1 MKYASLRYGLSALRC
16 LTALCMG
23 GLVLSAL
30 PVQAR
35 AAAGGSAGSA
45 HAADMAARMQPAE
58 QQAVLQARPIGGGEG
73 ATQAA
78 ADGLL
83 AWPGVAR
90 LGLPALRMP
99 DFSSPARPADEGGH
113 PMLPWLALAA
123 TWDPDLARR
132 AGGGVPVP
140 NGNRGVPWC
149 GWGGLTC
156 CRRAACRLARTRCLR
171 VPWRA

>member
-1 MKYASLRYGLSALRC
+1 MH
-16 LTALCMG
+16 G

-99 DFSSPARPADEGGH
+99 DFSSPARPADEGGIPCCRGWRWPRH
-113 PMLPWLALAA
+113 GTPTLPAA
-123 TWDPDLARR
+123 RAAR
-132 AGGGVPVP
+132 VPVP

-149 GWGGLTC
+149 GWGIDLLPSG
-156 CRRAACRLARTRCLR
+156 RLQAGEDQVLAGA
-171 VPWRA
+171 PWRA